1 VSLPP
6 SRSAGQLPPAVRV
19 LRAIVLC
26 ARGRPEGIAM
36 FGSTPPAF
44 LASLAP
50 LIAFP
55 LVATLTSLTS
65 HRGSAE
71 MLSDVA
77 VFLQAF
83 DALLALPVVSH
94 ALARHWGREEA
105 WLRYA
110 TAANWCH
117 WLLEAAFILA
127 IFAAALL
134 AAVGLPGN
142 VLLGPLLLAAAVYSL
157 WLQFF
162 LARRGL
168 GVRRG
173 QAWVLVILGNVVAA
187 ALIAGP
193 ALLRGQAAMA

>member
-1 VSLPP
+1 M
-6 SRSAGQLPPAVRV
+6 PPAVRI
-19 LRAIVLC
+19 LRAMALC
-26 ARGRPEGIAM
+26 ARGRAEGIAM
-36 FGSTPPAF
+36 FGDTPAAF

-55 LVATLTSLTS
+55 LVATLTSITAHGGGAQS
-65 HRGSAE
+65 
-71 MLSDVA
+71 LSDLV

-94 ALARHWGREEA
+94 ALARWWGREEA

-117 WLLEAAFILA
+117 WLLEVAFMVA
-127 IFAAALL
+127 IFAAAVL
-134 AAVGLPGN
+134 AAFGLPGN
-142 VLLGPLLLAAAVYSL
+142 LLLGPFLLAAAAYSL

-168 GVRRG
+168 GLRRG
-173 QAWVLVILGNVVAA
+173 RAWLLVIVGNVIAA
-187 ALIAGP
+187 MLIAGP
-193 ALLRGQAAMA
+193 ALLRGQDAMV